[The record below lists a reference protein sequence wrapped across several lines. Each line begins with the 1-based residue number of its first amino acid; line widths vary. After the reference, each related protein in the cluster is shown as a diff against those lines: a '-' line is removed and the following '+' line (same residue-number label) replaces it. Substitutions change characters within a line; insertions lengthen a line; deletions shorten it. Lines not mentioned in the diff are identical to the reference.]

1 MPYKF
6 KNLSHDQIANLQNEF
21 GKNEIKDS
29 GKKGPFYIFLRQIK
43 NNSIIYLLLASALIS
58 FVVGKHITG
67 GAILYVITLIVVVGF
82 VQEYRAEGA
91 VKSLKNMLF
100 PISNVVRDDQIVE
113 IPSTEI
119 VPGDILILGNGEKI
133 PADCI
138 LLEQHELRVNESAL
152 TGESKEI
159 VKKIAET
166 DQQVSDENTLFA
178 GTFIVNGRSIARV
191 KHTGMNTKFGAIANL
206 ISTTE
211 KDLPLQDKVN
221 KVAKYMVSV
230 AIIGS
235 IIMGALI
242 LFRAE
247 TIDNE
252 LLINTLILMVA
263 LSVSAFPEGF
273 PVVLT
278 TTLAMGALR
287 MSKKNAIVNR
297 MSIIETLGET
307 SVICSDKTGT
317 ITKGEMTA
325 KYIFTGQNLY
335 EVEGTGYVAEGHIM
349 ENAKPIDIS
358 QNSHVATLLKSA
370 ILCNDA
376 RIARIGV
383 DAEYSPKG
391 TPTEAALLILAAKS
405 GLFVEDIQGERLE
418 ETPFNSERKMMS
430 ILYADENSINVY
442 AKGAP
447 EVLINKCTRYL
458 TPNGPAPL
466 DSDIKNRFI
475 TFQNEMSQT
484 AFRTLAVAYKPLD
497 RINKSYD
504 ENEFILLGIV
514 SMEDPPRPE
523 VAQAI
528 QVAKKAGVR
537 VVMISGDNKET
548 VISIG
553 KQIGLVG
560 KIILGAELDDMSDA
574 ELDVVVEDA
583 VLFARVRPDHKL
595 RIVKALKAKGE
606 IVAMTGDG
614 VNDAPALK
622 EAHVGIAMGNN
633 GTDVSRSV
641 ADLTLKDD
649 NFATIVV
656 AIAEGRTIF
665 NNIRKFI
672 TYQLSCNV
680 SEVLILLIG
689 VLLAPAFGWEMP
701 ILASIQILFM
711 NLVTDNLPS
720 LTLGFNPSSPDI
732 MNEAPRK
739 NNQLINKSLFK
750 LLLFTAFVMTTLTLI
765 TYHFTY
771 IIFGYSAEQSHTAA
785 LVTLILLEIAAA
797 FSFRSFRKGTL
808 NRSPIVNKYLVIASL
823 ASVIITIIVIN
834 TPLSKFLETVKIDS
848 TNWGIAIIVALF
860 SLIIFDIAKVIN
872 NKRSSYILDTK

>member
-1 MPYKF
+1 MAYKY
-6 KNLSHDQIANLQNEF
+6 KNLTNDQVKNLRQEF
-21 GKNEIKDS
+21 GKNEIQDL
-29 GKKGPFYIFLRQIK
+29 GKKGPLHIFLRQIK
-43 NNSIIYLLLASALIS
+43 NNSILYLLLASALIS
-58 FVVGKHITG
+58 FVVGKHVTG
-67 GAILYVITLIVVVGF
+67 GAILYVIGLIVVVGF
-82 VQEYRAEGA
+82 IQEYRAEEA
-91 VKSLKNMLF
+91 VNSLKSMLF
-100 PISNVVRDDQIVE
+100 PISNVVRNDVIVE
-113 IPSTEI
+113 IPSAEI

-159 VKKIAET
+159 VKHVLDNDLTASE
-166 DQQVSDENTLFA
+166 DNMLYA
-178 GTFIVNGRSIARV
+178 GTYIVNGRCIARV
-191 KHTGMNTKFGAIANL
+191 KHIGMNTKFGAIANL

-221 KVAKYMVSV
+221 KVAKYMVIV
-230 AIIGS
+230 AITGS
-235 IIMGALI
+235 LVMGAII

-247 TIDNE
+247 TIDKD

-278 TTLAMGALR
+278 TTLALGAKR

-325 KYIFTGQNLY
+325 KYIFTGQHLY
-335 EVEGTGYVAEGHIM
+335 EIEGTGYVADGHIT
-349 ENAKPIDIS
+349 ENNTAIDLS
-358 QNSHVATLLKSA
+358 KHKHVETLLKASV
-370 ILCNDA
+370 LCNDA
-376 RIARIGV
+376 RIERVGV
-383 DAEYSPKG
+383 DAEYAPKG
-391 TPTEAALLILAAKS
+391 TPTEAALLILAAKA
-405 GLFVEDIQGERLE
+405 GIFVEDMQGERLE

-430 ILYADENSINVY
+430 ILHSSQNEINVY

-447 EVLINKCTRYL
+447 EILINKCNRYL
-458 TPNGPAPL
+458 SDAGPVNF
-466 DSDIKNRFI
+466 DQEVKNRFT
-475 TFQNEMSQT
+475 TFQNEMSQS
-484 AFRTLAVAYKPLD
+484 AFRTLAIAYKPLD
-497 RINKSYD
+497 TVNKSYGETD
-504 ENEFILLGIV
+504 FILLGII

-528 QVAKKAGVR
+528 QVAKRAGVR

-548 VISIG
+548 VTSIG

-560 KIILGAELDDMSDA
+560 RLIEGVELDDMTDS
-574 ELDVVVEDA
+574 ELEVA
-583 VLFARVRPDHKL
+583 VGEAALFARVRPDHKL
-595 RIVKALKAKGE
+595 RIVKALKSKGE

-672 TYQLSCNV
+672 TYQLSCNF

-689 VLLAPAFGWEMP
+689 VLLAPTFGWDMP

-720 LTLGFNPSSPDI
+720 LTLGFNPAANDI

-739 NNQLINKSLFK
+739 NNQLINRSLFG
-750 LLLFTAFVMTTLTLI
+750 LLLFTAFVMMTLTLI
-765 TYHFTY
+765 SYHIYFVVLG
-771 IIFGYSAEQSHTAA
+771 FSADQSHTSA
-785 LVTLILLEIAAA
+785 LVTLILLEIATA

-808 NRSPIVNKYLVIASL
+808 NRSPLVNKYLVV
-823 ASVIITIIVIN
+823 ASVISIITTLLVVY
-834 TPLSKFLETVKIDS
+834 TPLNKIFETVPIS
-848 TNWGIAIIVALF
+848 ISNWGIALCAALV
-860 SLIIFDIAKVIN
+860 SLVIFDVAKVLN
-872 NKRSSYILDTK
+872 NKRLSYILDTK